1 MEEASK
7 VNMWKCFC
15 QVVKWWASHF
25 LSRKLAHSVRF
36 RHLPH
41 KTATYCQE
49 ISAAFQSAL
58 LLWQEYFCVCLH
70 YFSLL
75 QHLLVSWFT
84 DCVSTTHIPNLVKC
98 FRRHRPYHPSPSTT
112 FSPLIGRRAVQSTK
126 LTLEELVMDCP
137 DSAFLLISWNFK

>member
-1 MEEASK
+1 MLLSSREMMSQSFFVKEACTFCK
-7 VNMWKCFC
+7 VSASSSQDSNLLSGDIGCFSIC
-15 QVVKWWASHF
+15 TPIMVG
-25 LSRKLAHSVRF
+25 
-36 RHLPH
+36 
-41 KTATYCQE
+41 
-49 ISAAFQSAL
+49 I
-58 LLWQEYFCVCLH
+58 FCVCLH

-126 LTLEELVMDCP
+126 LTLEELVMDSP
-137 DSAFLLISWNFK
+137 DSAFLLIS